1 MGGGLMQLVAYGA
14 QDIYLTGNP
23 QITFFKVVYRRHTNF
38 SMETISQTLDG
49 NGRIGTSENE
59 ASCTISRNGDLIYKM
74 YVAILSANSDK
85 IIRGSS
91 IVKKA
96 ELEIGGQKIDE
107 QTEEWNDVWNELTL
121 STHKAFALKE
131 LQRDHDKSEDDAAAM
146 VQVPLNFW
154 FCRNPGLAL
163 PLIALQY
170 HEVKINFVFGTLN
183 DIATGITTE
192 KSVKFYVDYIYLDT
206 DERRRFAQ
214 VSHEYLIEQIQMQ
227 SMSSDVSQEL
237 TFNHPIKELI
247 WTTEHNNDYGAA
259 ILRLN
264 GLDRFEKQ
272 EKEYFQ
278 LRQPFDYHTSIPR
291 INLPL
296 HAQLKHH
303 GAPGPATI
311 LFPDPDIILPINE
324 HRDDI
329 DFDAPDN
336 DLQQFSI
343 FNMDRNA
350 GMAALSSLQT
360 RQFGPRPSTGGI
372 PVGVHLNNGDG
383 SRTIDVNNGIYF
395 GIENNPY
402 GINNL
407 DAYSLR
413 NPTNNISNTID
424 PETGLPGVI
433 RSGYIDSA
441 TSFLDMRIQGPIA
454 WSLGGGLSNGYVQN
468 SKVDGPEDGSGV
480 CLHTTPINLVR
491 PSDVFSTTNG
501 KLLNPHNFTM
511 VSLNESGGAAEDVTD
526 GDNLVEY
533 PIGQAVQYIFPK
545 VFGTVF
551 EAGESYT
558 ITIVTGSE
566 KYIPPSSN
574 NSNNKKPLVKKLHN
588 EIDKYNST
596 WLSRIQS
603 DDDHGRL
610 SVNSRSDRLYNWYP
624 PCLIESNRN
633 TIASHID
640 DGGSGQANRL
650 AAFSSQ
656 NQIDFLRH
664 SNVFVNNFTRDG
676 KGKSNQKT
684 QTFVYKVKVKCI
696 QVETGLNNAAT
707 GLGNGF
713 NGSSPAEPNYDKMI
727 AVKFDKRI
735 ENIGASTIKMFEI
748 QLGIPFLNVF
758 SNPDH
763 DANPG
768 PGLESGDHGDFGL
781 EQYFNPGPGESIPND
796 TEFFTSF
803 GYEIQR
809 DDSEKRTIL
818 NSVMQ
823 ITQGNLND
831 SKPHIHHTFLDIV
844 QIRKE
849 GHSELVDFIGNVK
862 DTNTS
867 TASKLDRN
875 INVYSFALKPED
887 HQPSGTCNFSRID
900 TAILE
905 FDVAPTAGNIYAV
918 NYNVLRIMSGMG
930 GLAYSN

>member
-1 MGGGLMQLVAYGA
+1 
-14 QDIYLTGNP
+14 
-23 QITFFKVVYRRHTNF
+23 
-38 SMETISQTLDG
+38 SQTLDG

-372 PVGVHLNNGDG
+372 PVGVH
-383 SRTIDVNNGIYF
+383 
-395 GIENNPY
+395 
-402 GINNL
+402 
-407 DAYSLR
+407 
-413 NPTNNISNTID
+413 
-424 PETGLPGVI
+424 
-433 RSGYIDSA
+433 
-441 TSFLDMRIQGPIA
+441 
-454 WSLGGGLSNGYVQN
+454 
-468 SKVDGPEDGSGV
+468 
-480 CLHTTPINLVR
+480 
-491 PSDVFSTTNG
+491 
-501 KLLNPHNFTM
+501 
-511 VSLNESGGAAEDVTD
+511 
-526 GDNLVEY
+526 
-533 PIGQAVQYIFPK
+533 
-545 VFGTVF
+545 
-551 EAGESYT
+551 
-558 ITIVTGSE
+558 
-566 KYIPPSSN
+566 
-574 NSNNKKPLVKKLHN
+574 
-588 EIDKYNST
+588 
-596 WLSRIQS
+596 
-603 DDDHGRL
+603 
-610 SVNSRSDRLYNWYP
+610 
-624 PCLIESNRN
+624 
-633 TIASHID
+633 
-640 DGGSGQANRL
+640 
-650 AAFSSQ
+650 
-656 NQIDFLRH
+656 
-664 SNVFVNNFTRDG
+664 
-676 KGKSNQKT
+676 
-684 QTFVYKVKVKCI
+684 
-696 QVETGLNNAAT
+696 
-707 GLGNGF
+707 
-713 NGSSPAEPNYDKMI
+713 
-727 AVKFDKRI
+727 
-735 ENIGASTIKMFEI
+735 
-748 QLGIPFLNVF
+748 
-758 SNPDH
+758 
-763 DANPG
+763 
-768 PGLESGDHGDFGL
+768 
-781 EQYFNPGPGESIPND
+781 
-796 TEFFTSF
+796 
-803 GYEIQR
+803 
-809 DDSEKRTIL
+809 
-818 NSVMQ
+818 
-823 ITQGNLND
+823 
-831 SKPHIHHTFLDIV
+831 
-844 QIRKE
+844 
-849 GHSELVDFIGNVK
+849 
-862 DTNTS
+862 
-867 TASKLDRN
+867 
-875 INVYSFALKPED
+875 
-887 HQPSGTCNFSRID
+887 
-900 TAILE
+900 
-905 FDVAPTAGNIYAV
+905 
-918 NYNVLRIMSGMG
+918 
-930 GLAYSN
+930 